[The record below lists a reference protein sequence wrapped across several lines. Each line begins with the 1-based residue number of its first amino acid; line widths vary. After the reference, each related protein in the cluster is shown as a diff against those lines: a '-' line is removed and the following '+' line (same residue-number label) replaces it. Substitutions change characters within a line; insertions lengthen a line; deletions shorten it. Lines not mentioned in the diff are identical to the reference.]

1 MALYLVYFI
10 KLSQENLED
19 SEMPDVYSL
28 AANVLQEIKTKLP
41 ASSNFHESTVTNT
54 NNPEISTASKSVQEF
69 KKHNAYKN
77 HKGYTFSEVFHNGVK
92 DGSSTPA
99 SKNNEVIPES
109 RFLYHSLEN
118 PLFKSNSLNLQ
129 SEDDNEPIISDVHKI
144 SSPFESKWIFFPTN
158 TGLSGRGLGSST
170 FDFLKKSRGIRNP
183 PDLSPF
189 PSSFKLSNNSLFGGS
204 KLELKPFGSLAGTSA
219 PAQAVDS
226 TSTENSFYGYNLK
239 EVKTAD
245 GKTQGVMQIF
255 DKDGL
260 KKNVVYNEKGVVDQT
275 VKANATKAANSANT
289 NKPATKAPQK
299 STTPPKVQPTSKPSN
314 TAASSKTQQNS
325 TAIAAAKQNATSS
338 SVPTTAEPSY
348 WNQHFTNFTNYAL
361 PSEEVE
367 YNQPHTNSFATPEYI
382 LFNFLGQLSSVPF
395 IPSNEN
401 FVTNEL
407 NSFDE
412 TVDENAFFFVE
423 K

>member
-1 MALYLVYFI
+1 M
-10 KLSQENLED
+10 Q
-19 SEMPDVYSL
+19 
-28 AANVLQEIKTKLP
+28 Q
-41 ASSNFHESTVTNT
+41 
-54 NNPEISTASKSVQEF
+54 F

-77 HKGYTFSEVFHNGVK
+77 QKGYTFSEVFHNGVK
-92 DGSSTPA
+92 DGGGTPA
-99 SKNNEVIPES
+99 TKNTDVIPES

-158 TGLSGRGLGSST
+158 KGLSGKGLGSST
-170 FDFLKKSRGIRNP
+170 FDFLKKSRGIRAP

-189 PSSFKLSNNSLFGGS
+189 SSSFKSSNSSIFGDS
-204 KLELKPFGSLAGTSA
+204 KLNMKPFGSLAGTSA
-219 PAQAVDS
+219 PAPTVDS
-226 TSTENSFYGYNLK
+226 TSTENTFYGYNLK

-275 VKANATKAANSANT
+275 VKANAT
-289 NKPATKAPQK
+289 TKAPNVVNASKTVPKVQQK
-299 STTPPKVQPTSKPSN
+299 NTPKVQPTTKPSN
-314 TAASSKTQQNS
+314 TAASSKAQKNITS
-325 TAIAAAKQNATSS
+325 TAAAVTAAAAAAKQNANSTSPS
-338 SVPTTAEPSY
+338 TTEEPSY

-367 YNQPHTNSFATPEYI
+367 YNQPNTNSFATPEYI